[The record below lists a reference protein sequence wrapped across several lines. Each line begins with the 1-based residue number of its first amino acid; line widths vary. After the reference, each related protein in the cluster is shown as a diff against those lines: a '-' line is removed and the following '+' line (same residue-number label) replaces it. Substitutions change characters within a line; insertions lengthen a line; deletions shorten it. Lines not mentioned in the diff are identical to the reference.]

1 MHVLVDGN
9 FPGGNIFVE
18 TLKLESGN
26 DNDSISVLQEPRD
39 SLDNWFYW
47 CFRAREASKGKITF
61 QFRGNIVGVRGPA
74 VSLDKGE
81 TWKWL
86 GAESSTQNSFTY
98 CFDGSG
104 DEVRFCFTIP
114 YLESN
119 LKSFLQRHERS
130 SHMELA
136 SLCTTGKMRNTELI
150 RLGCIG
156 SEPKF
161 RTIIT
166 CRHHCCES
174 IASYSLEGIM
184 EAVLSESE
192 SGKWLRENVEFM
204 VVPFI
209 DKDGVED
216 GDQGKSRYPH
226 DHNRD
231 YSGDSIYPSVKKL
244 RDIVPSWSQGK
255 LKLALDLH
263 CPHIRGSLSERLYMV
278 GAENPKIW
286 DEQCRFG
293 RILENCQTGKL
304 GYRAID
310 NLPFGADWNI
320 SKNYS
325 NGKCF
330 SDWAGEIPGVKLSTS
345 FEIPYA
351 NCLGQEINVSSARE
365 FGEDLART
373 LYFYMKS
380 EC

>member
-18 TLKLESGN
+18 TFKTEN
-26 DNDSISVLQEPRD
+26 ENNTVFMLQEPRD

-47 CFRAREASKGKITF
+47 CFRTREASKGRITF

-74 VSLDKGE
+74 VSLDMGE

-86 GAESSTQNSFTY
+86 GAESSTQNSFSY

-104 DEVRFCFTIP
+104 AEVRFCFTIP
-114 YLESN
+114 YLERN
-119 LKSFLQRHERS
+119 LKCFLKKHENS
-130 SHMELA
+130 PYLETS

-156 SEPKF
+156 STAAL
-161 RTIIT
+161 RAILT

-192 SGKWLRENVEFM
+192 EGKWLRKNVEFM

-216 GDQGKSRYPH
+216 GDQGKTRYPH
-226 DHNRD
+226 DHGRD
-231 YSGDSIYPSVKKL
+231 YLGDSIYPSIKKL
-244 RDIVPSWSQGK
+244 REIVPSWSQGK
-255 LKLALDLH
+255 LKIALDLH
-263 CPHIRGSLSERLYMV
+263 CPHIRGEKNECIYIVGSE
-278 GAENPKIW
+278 NKTIW
-286 DEQCRFG
+286 EEQCRFG
-293 RILENCQTGKL
+293 KILEGRQAGPLK
-304 GYRAID
+304 YRAND
-310 NLPFGADWNI
+310 NLPFGVDWN
-320 SKNYS
+320 KRENYS
-325 NGKCF
+325 DGKSF
-330 SDWAGEIPGVKLSTS
+330 PAWAGEIPGIKLSTA

-351 NCLGQEINVSSARE
+351 NCLGQEINASSARE
-365 FGEDLART
+365 FGSDLAKAIC
-373 LYFYMKS
+373 LYLTQ
-380 EC
+380 